1 MWVSIVLYRFIQS
14 STVRCL
20 ALQSCPTL
28 RLYRPQPTRLFCPCR
43 FFRQEYWS
51 ELPCP
56 RPGDLP
62 NPGIEPGSLTYNSPG
77 KPQVHPCCCKGQDFL
92 PFLRLK
98 IFYCVYNWQLDN
110 SGIEAPTP
118 CSRKSEC
125 NITASPSYLWFHI
138 SGFHKPWMLLYCG
151 INWKN
156 KTKHCISEPAQFKC
170 MLFKGQLCIH
180 FFI

>member
-1 MWVSIVLYRFIQS
+1 MQRSAVLSPSVVSDS
-14 STVRCL
+14 
-20 ALQSCPTL
+20 L
-28 RLYRPQPTRLFCPCR
+28 RLYGLQPTRLLCPCR
-43 FFRQEYWS
+43 FSRQEYWS

-62 NPGIEPGSLTYNSPG
+62 NPGIEPGSPSSQAESLTYNSPG

-138 SGFHKPWMLLYCG
+138 SGFHKPWMLLYCS

-156 KTKHCISEPAQFKC
+156 KAKQNKTCISEPAQFKC